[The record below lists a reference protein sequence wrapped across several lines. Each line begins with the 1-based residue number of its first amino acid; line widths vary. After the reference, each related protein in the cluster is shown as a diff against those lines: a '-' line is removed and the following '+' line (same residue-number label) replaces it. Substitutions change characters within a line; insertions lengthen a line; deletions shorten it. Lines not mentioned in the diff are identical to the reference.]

1 MPWAAFVG
9 AWLLF
14 AGPIYQASIE
24 LGEEQ
29 IEREAIEATA
39 RSVPQPRRTAPWWWL
54 VPPIGYL
61 LERRQSTRYR
71 KLVFDALSSEHQR
84 QFVHYTEK
92 ASGWAYVAGGALLL
106 ATAETW
112 SLCDEHGWPTWL
124 FWVLAAAM
132 AGLCGLLTVLRSR
145 RAREMLGNDPHHP
158 AAGRRPGGQRRQHP
172 ESSEDSTDPAE
183 LTGPQDSADR

>member
-29 IEREAIEATA
+29 IKREAIEATTRA
-39 RSVPQPRRTAPWWWL
+39 VPQPRRAAPWWL
-54 VPPIGYL
+54 VPPVGYL
-61 LERRQSTRYR
+61 LDRRQSTRYR

-84 QFVHYTEK
+84 QFVHYTGR

-112 SLCDEHGWPTWL
+112 NLCVEHDWASWL
-124 FWVLAAAM
+124 FWVLAAGL

-145 RAREMLGNDPHHP
+145 RAHALLAESHRESQRVTE
-158 AAGRRPGGQRRQHP
+158 RR
-172 ESSEDSTDPAE
+172 
-183 LTGPQDSADR
+183 

>member
-39 RSVPQPRRTAPWWWL
+39 RGVPQPRRSAPWWWL

-61 LERRQSTRYR
+61 LDRRQSTRYR

-112 SLCDEHGWPTWL
+112 NLCDEHDWPTWL

-145 RAREMLGNDPHHP
+145 RARTMLGNDPHRL
-158 AAGRRPGGQRRQHP
+158 AQRGRPGGEGRQ
-172 ESSEDSTDPAE
+172 S
-183 LTGPQDSADR
+183 SADPEKSDDSDDSDAR

>member
-29 IEREAIEATA
+29 IERSAIESTA
-39 RSVPQPRRTAPWWWL
+39 RTVPQPRGSSAWWWL
-54 VPPIGYL
+54 LPPIGYL
-61 LERRQSTRYR
+61 LDRRHSTRYR

-106 ATAETW
+106 AAAETW
-112 SLCDEHGWPTWL
+112 SLCDEQGWSSWL
-124 FWVLAAAM
+124 FWVLAAGM
-132 AGLCGLLTVLRSR
+132 AALCGLLTVLRSR
-145 RAREMLGNDPHHP
+145 RARAMLGTETQP
-158 AAGRRPGGQRRQHP
+158 AAERGQRGRQRPH
-172 ESSEDSTDPAE
+172 DP
-183 LTGPQDSADR
+183 GDSADR